1 MIDFHTHILPGIDDG
16 SRNSEESIQMLNLEQ
31 EQGITKIVFT
41 PHFYANRNSVE
52 RFLKRREAS
61 YERLL
66 SFAGEQRFI
75 ISRESVRRK
84 KYPDCAWR
92 KPG

>member
-66 SFAGEQRFI
+66 SKVPEEISQRYSVLPG
-75 ISRESVRRK
+75 SRGLLF
-84 KYPDCAWR
+84 
-92 KPG
+92 PGNR